1 MLLNALQA
9 RQLFNHA
16 LEHRY
21 AILAVNA
28 DSASCI
34 TDCLEAARESDAPVI
49 IETSL
54 WQLKGRSFG
63 AGNASLGMARYMVQ
77 IAQLANSEPYKNVPV
92 LYHTDHIKGPEAIA
106 LLKNAI
112 RGLETRIMDVTVPL
126 RPSTVSL
133 DSSDFS
139 EEDNIL
145 HTLSLCQTAQE
156 AGVPVT
162 LEMEAGVDDGLTPL
176 DLGER
181 LLSGVESQAPGC
193 IYLWAPGVGTQH
205 GLQEDGSSFSSATV
219 AAHQQ
224 LATRITG
231 HPVGIA
237 LHGSSGMPE
246 AALRDAVAAGVVKV
260 NWSSESLLIRSRAA
274 LEYFVQSKQQL
285 ERNHP
290 KWKDTAQ
297 DNGMNAF
304 IADKYVGAVRKRI
317 GLLGGN
323 GHGAAFMQSLEV

>member
-34 TDCLEAARESDAPVI
+34 TDVLEAARESDSPII

-106 LLKNAI
+106 LLKHAI

-139 EEDNIL
+139 EEDNIM

-176 DLGER
+176 DLAR
-181 LLSGVESQAPGC
+181 AFRAKPWRRTNNLPRESQVIP
-193 IYLWAPGVGTQH
+193 
-205 GLQEDGSSFSSATV
+205 S
-219 AAHQQ
+219 
-224 LATRITG
+224 
-231 HPVGIA
+231 
-237 LHGSSGMPE
+237 
-246 AALRDAVAAGVVKV
+246 ALRCTDRADCPKKHCWLRSLPV
-260 NWSSESLLIRSRAA
+260 WSKSTGRA
-274 LEYFVQSKQQL
+274 
-285 ERNHP
+285 NP
-290 KWKDTAQ
+290 C
-297 DNGMNAF
+297 
-304 IADKYVGAVRKRI
+304 
-317 GLLGGN
+317 
-323 GHGAAFMQSLEV
+323 

>member
-1 MLLNALQA
+1 MLLNALQS
-9 RQLFNHA
+9 RQLFAHA
-16 LEHRY
+16 LEHHY

-28 DSASCI
+28 DSPSAI
-34 TDCLEAARESDAPVI
+34 TDCLEAARESDAPII

-63 AGNASLGMARYMVQ
+63 AGNARLGMARYMVQ
-77 IAQLANSEPYKNVPV
+77 IAQLANSEPYQNVPV

-106 LLKNAI
+106 LLKHAI
-112 RGLETRIMDVTVPL
+112 RGLDTRIMDVTVPL

-139 EEDNIL
+139 EADNIR
-145 HTLSLCQTAQE
+145 HTLSLCHTAQE
-156 AGVPVT
+156 AGVAVT
-162 LEMEAGVDDGLTPL
+162 LEMESGVDDGLTPL

-181 LLSGVESQAPGC
+181 LLRGVESQVPGC
-193 IYLWAPGVGTQH
+193 IHLWAPGVGTQH
-205 GLQEDGSSFSSATV
+205 GLQETGAHFSSQTV
-219 AAHQQ
+219 AAHQRM
-224 LATRITG
+224 ASDVAGR
-231 HPVGIA
+231 PVGIA
-237 LHGSSGMPE
+237 LHGSSGLPQP
-246 AALRDAVAAGVVKV
+246 ALLAAVAAGVVKV

-304 IADKYVGAVRKRI
+304 IADKYVGLVRERMRV
-317 GLLGGN
+317 LGGA
-323 GHGAAFMQSLEV
+323 GHGAALIKSIGS